1 MKPVFCVQ
9 ELYPLT
15 FQKIA
20 TDWHLLLLQSLIYSV
35 CTIQYS
41 RIFVEIWATFKQQ
54 RTLGDSILLQ
64 KDLTEWSA
72 FHFKTQSFSAISNFS
87 FVGHISSFPGNDYW
101 RSEWLPVTIHYCR
114 THENWTR
121 RTLYIGLRI
130 NKVVEL
136 LPFFDKG
143 LVKVLAYWKTASINE
158 FFWSKFAVF
167 ECRLQFESCVYLDK
181 KMWILNFAHTVRRMK
196 KHVALC

>member
-1 MKPVFCVQ
+1 MMDVGWQHFLTKWTHLMKAVFCVQ

-35 CTIQYS
+35 RTIQYS

-72 FHFKTQSFSAISNFS
+72 FHFKTQTFWAISNFVICGS
-87 FVGHISSFPGNDYW
+87 YFILSRKWLLKKWMVTGNH
-101 RSEWLPVTIHYCR
+101 S
-114 THENWTR
+114 
-121 RTLYIGLRI
+121 
-130 NKVVEL
+130 L
-136 LPFFDKG
+136 LP
-143 LVKVLAYWKTASINE
+143 YS
-158 FFWSKFAVF
+158 
-167 ECRLQFESCVYLDK
+167 R
-181 KMWILNFAHTVRRMK
+181 ILNSSHID
-196 KHVALC
+196 